1 VGKGTVVAEL
11 RRRYPDLFVSTP
23 QAREAL
29 ALGLPGRAVAGGIM
43 VPGLDQ
49 GGAARMIEALVR
61 HGITLYEVRRADQSL
76 EDVFMALTGG
86 AGAL

>member
-1 VGKGTVVAEL
+1 
-11 RRRYPDLFVSTP
+11 
-23 QAREAL
+23 
-29 ALGLPGRAVAGGIM
+29 M